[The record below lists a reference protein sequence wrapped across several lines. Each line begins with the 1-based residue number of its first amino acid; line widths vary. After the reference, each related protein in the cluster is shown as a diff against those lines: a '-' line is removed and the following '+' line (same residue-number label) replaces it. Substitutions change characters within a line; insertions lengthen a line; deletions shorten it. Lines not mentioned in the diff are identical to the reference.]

1 MIINT
6 YLYSAHVLPPGREE
20 RGRRREERGRK
31 RGKKR
36 GERNEERGRR
46 RGERK
51 EEKREERKEERGQ
64 RKEER
69 REERVL
75 LPPALRV
82 YKSGLAAP
90 VWMIIIMM
98 C

>member
-1 MIINT
+1 M
-6 YLYSAHVLPPGREE
+6 LPP
-20 RGRRREERGRK
+20 GRRREERGRED
-31 RGKKR
+31 RGRRR
-36 GERNEERGRR
+36 GER

-51 EEKREERKEERGQ
+51 EEKREE

-90 VWMIIIMM
+90 VWIIRMIIIMM

>member
-1 MIINT
+1 
-6 YLYSAHVLPPGREE
+6 VLPPGREE
-20 RGRRREERGRK
+20 RGRRR
-31 RGKKR
+31 
-36 GERNEERGRR
+36 GERRGD
-46 RGERK
+46 RK
-51 EEKREERKEERGQ
+51 EEKREE

>member
-6 YLYSAHVLPPGREE
+6 YLYSVHVLPGGER
-20 RGRRREERGRK
+20 RGRRREERR
-31 RGKKR
+31 
-36 GERNEERGRR
+36 EEG
-46 RGERK
+46 
-51 EEKREERKEERGQ
+51 REERKEER
-64 RKEER
+64 
-69 REERVL
+69 REEWVL

-90 VWMIIIMM
+90 VWMIIIIMM